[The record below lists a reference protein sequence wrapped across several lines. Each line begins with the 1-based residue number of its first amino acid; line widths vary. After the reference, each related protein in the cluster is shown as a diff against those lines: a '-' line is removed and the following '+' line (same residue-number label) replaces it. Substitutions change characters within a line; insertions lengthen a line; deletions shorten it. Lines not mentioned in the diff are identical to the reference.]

1 MCDDVVC
8 PFGLLEDAVPVA
20 VVTLLIREV
29 TYFTRATIH
38 RVHLLDD
45 LAYFCSVGTDILDGS
60 STYLPGDEGEILHAV
75 QTEIDQLC
83 H

>member
-1 MCDDVVC
+1 M
-8 PFGLLEDAVPVA
+8 
-20 VVTLLIREV
+20 
-29 TYFTRATIH
+29 TYLTRATIH

-60 STYLPGDEGEILHAV
+60 SAYLPGDEGEILHAV

>member
-1 MCDDVVC
+1 
-8 PFGLLEDAVPVA
+8 
-20 VVTLLIREV
+20 
-29 TYFTRATIH
+29 
-38 RVHLLDD
+38 LDD

-60 STYLPGDEGEILHAV
+60 SAYLPRDEGEILHAV